1 MNIPAIQTK
10 AEAQGIIEA
19 LHGMADNYHDMHNPM
34 FGEDQEIRVSAYNC
48 IQEDIEVIISDI
60 ESATAFPLVLS
71 LHTAAEDQFIIAYE
85 QYHDDRAFYD
95 ECATWRAEGGAER
108 SY

>member
-34 FGEDQEIRVSAYNC
+34 FGEDQEIGVSAYEC
-48 IQEDIEVIISDI
+48 IQEDIGVIISDL
-60 ESATAFPLVLS
+60 EAATTFPLILS

-95 ECATWRAEGGAER
+95 ECAEWRAAGGAER